1 MTYTTV
7 LHLDSRYAVKTS
19 NVDFYIPFT
28 GLGSAQVVNDDGQ
41 AVSVPHGN
49 RCPGEVFREVASV
62 ELHAIRF
69 DGTSLTVPYVIM
81 DVDELNNNTY
91 SNVPA
96 GNRSFAVI
104 HTVHDSFNRTV
115 KFDYQDKIRFF
126 EPPLNTL
133 SRLTVHFKSHENE
146 PLDFDGFVSMILKIK
161 HNKPL

>member
-1 MTYTTV
+1 
-7 LHLDSRYAVKTS
+7 
-19 NVDFYIPFT
+19 
-28 GLGSAQVVNDDGQ
+28 
-41 AVSVPHGN
+41 
-49 RCPGEVFREVASV
+49 
-62 ELHAIRF
+62 
-69 DGTSLTVPYVIM
+69 M